1 VSPARGRQLWLLP
14 VLLITVIV
22 TATGG
27 LLARNLYADP
37 GTDSPEVVLPTGTS
51 VPPEDQPGPRTV
63 RGTLDAT
70 EHPLFESVRG
80 VLQSYFDA
88 INDGDYERWTDTV
101 TRRRLEL
108 QPEPVWHASYRSTQD
123 GNIVV
128 YRIELAEA
136 DQARVLM
143 RFTSTQDVADAPSEL
158 PEPCINWNVVFPL
171 VRDESGWKIDSGPT
185 TASPQHEAC
194 A

>member
-1 VSPARGRQLWLLP
+1 MP
-14 VLLITVIV
+14 VLLIMVIV

-37 GTDSPEVVLPTGTS
+37 DTGPSDVVQPSASS
-51 VPPEDQPGPRTV
+51 VPPEEAPGPRTV
-63 RGTLDAT
+63 RGVLDAT

-88 INDGDYERWTDTV
+88 INDRDYLRWTDTV

-108 QPEPVWHASYRSTQD
+108 QPEPVWRASYRSTRD

-128 YRIELAEA
+128 YRIELAET
-136 DQARVLM
+136 DQARVLL

-171 VRDESGWKIDSGPT
+171 VLEDSGWKIDSGPT

-194 A
+194 G